1 MKTDTRNS
9 TFLAFFC
16 YSQLP
21 AKFGTLLIIVS
32 LNQYDF
38 LDQFNLLSNLR
49 RSKKMLRYEK
59 CSHRTVH
66 D

>member
-16 YSQLP
+16 YSQFP
-21 AKFGTLLIIVS
+21 AKFGTLLFIVL